1 MLYAV
6 VYTSGVKKFTGKA
19 KESRNGENMS
29 NLKGISEK
37 CADVLKMHEPLVVLD
52 DVVVTVDEEKEMLYI
67 VSKKDGACK
76 AFKLGDSGIKEIT
89 GEEQSDDSL
98 SIFRRYISMSNYSYK
113 DNICG
118 YGNKIY
124 LFCPDSF
131 SKEQIYI
138 FDVKTFETTY
148 MDAMLGGDDLFPNRR
163 TYPQCNGQYI
173 VYKNGKSQL
182 VYQDLSTEKTKCVR
196 YENGDVVTQCKS
208 FKLLGTQIY
217 FNDNSTKYAYDIL
230 LQNVKK
236 ICEFNENGY
245 LSTCL
250 ESYCQQNRE
259 AVTEFLNGYQY
270 TVAQNE
276 KKNTVEFA
284 KLNLST
290 GEMEIEELDMRA
302 RYDEIGAWQLCN
314 GHLYYTTLN
323 SNAYLVDCDLT
334 EGGYIDNILE
344 DKCPLVNDRRS
355 GKFNVL
361 GDWLYYKYG
370 YKYHRI
376 SLKDGL
382 HIVCR

>member
-1 MLYAV
+1 MLLAV

-52 DVVVTVDEEKEMLYI
+52 DVVVTVDEEKILYI
-67 VSKKDGACK
+67 VSKEDGTCK
-76 AFKLGDSGIKEIT
+76 KFKLGGDSGLEEIT
-89 GEEQSDDSL
+89 GEEQSNAGYSFL
-98 SIFRRYISMSNYSYK
+98 RYLPSRFSYK

-118 YGNKIY
+118 YGSKIY

-131 SKEQIYI
+131 SKEQIYV

-148 MDAMLGGDDLFPNRR
+148 MDAMLGGDDWFSDC
-163 TYPQCNGQYI
+163 TASPQCNEQYI
-173 VYKNGKSQL
+173 VYNNGKSQL
-182 VYQDLSTEKTKCVR
+182 VYQDLNTEKTKCVR
-196 YENGDVVTQCKS
+196 YEDGNVVMWCDS

-217 FNDNSTKYAYDIL
+217 FKYNSTKYVYDIL
-230 LQNVKK
+230 SQNVKK

>member
-1 MLYAV
+1 MIYEFD
-6 VYTSGVKKFTGKA
+6 KD
-19 KESRNGENMS
+19 S
-29 NLKGISEK
+29 N
-37 CADVLKMHEPLVVLD
+37 
-52 DVVVTVDEEKEMLYI
+52 
-67 VSKKDGACK
+67 
-76 AFKLGDSGIKEIT
+76 
-89 GEEQSDDSL
+89 
-98 SIFRRYISMSNYSYK
+98 
-113 DNICG
+113 
-118 YGNKIY
+118 
-124 LFCPDSF
+124 
-131 SKEQIYI
+131 
-138 FDVKTFETTY
+138 
-148 MDAMLGGDDLFPNRR
+148 
-163 TYPQCNGQYI
+163 
-173 VYKNGKSQL
+173 
-182 VYQDLSTEKTKCVR
+182 
-196 YENGDVVTQCKS
+196 
-208 FKLLGTQIY
+208 
-217 FNDNSTKYAYDIL
+217 
-230 LQNVKK
+230 
-236 ICEFNENGY
+236 

-290 GEMEIEELDMRA
+290 GEMDIEELDMRA

>member
-1 MLYAV
+1 
-6 VYTSGVKKFTGKA
+6 
-19 KESRNGENMS
+19 MS

-76 AFKLGDSGIKEIT
+76 KFKLGGDSGLEEIT
-89 GEEQSDDSL
+89 GEEQSNAGYSFL
-98 SIFRRYISMSNYSYK
+98 RYLPSRFSYK

-118 YGNKIY
+118 YGSKIY

-131 SKEQIYI
+131 SKEQIYV

-148 MDAMLGGDDLFPNRR
+148 MDAMLGGDDWFSDC
-163 TYPQCNGQYI
+163 TASPQCNEQYI
-173 VYKNGKSQL
+173 VYNNGKSQL
-182 VYQDLSTEKTKCVR
+182 VYQDLNTEKTKCVR
-196 YENGDVVTQCKS
+196 YEDGNVVMWCDS

-217 FNDNSTKYAYDIL
+217 FKYNSTKYVYDIL
-230 LQNVKK
+230 SQNVKK

-250 ESYCQQNRE
+250 ESYCQQYRE

>member
-1 MLYAV
+1 MW
-6 VYTSGVKKFTGKA
+6 
-19 KESRNGENMS
+19 
-29 NLKGISEK
+29 
-37 CADVLKMHEPLVVLD
+37 CD
-52 DVVVTVDEEKEMLYI
+52 
-67 VSKKDGACK
+67 
-76 AFKLGDSGIKEIT
+76 
-89 GEEQSDDSL
+89 
-98 SIFRRYISMSNYSYK
+98 
-113 DNICG
+113 
-118 YGNKIY
+118 
-124 LFCPDSF
+124 
-131 SKEQIYI
+131 
-138 FDVKTFETTY
+138 
-148 MDAMLGGDDLFPNRR
+148 
-163 TYPQCNGQYI
+163 
-173 VYKNGKSQL
+173 
-182 VYQDLSTEKTKCVR
+182 
-196 YENGDVVTQCKS
+196 S

-217 FNDNSTKYAYDIL
+217 FKYNSTKYVYDIL
-230 LQNVKK
+230 SQNVKK

>member
-1 MLYAV
+1 M
-6 VYTSGVKKFTGKA
+6 
-19 KESRNGENMS
+19 
-29 NLKGISEK
+29 
-37 CADVLKMHEPLVVLD
+37 
-52 DVVVTVDEEKEMLYI
+52 
-67 VSKKDGACK
+67 
-76 AFKLGDSGIKEIT
+76 
-89 GEEQSDDSL
+89 
-98 SIFRRYISMSNYSYK
+98 
-113 DNICG
+113 
-118 YGNKIY
+118 
-124 LFCPDSF
+124 
-131 SKEQIYI
+131 
-138 FDVKTFETTY
+138 
-148 MDAMLGGDDLFPNRR
+148 
-163 TYPQCNGQYI
+163 
-173 VYKNGKSQL
+173 
-182 VYQDLSTEKTKCVR
+182 
-196 YENGDVVTQCKS
+196 
-208 FKLLGTQIY
+208 GTQIY

-355 GKFNVL
+355 GKFNGL

>member
-6 VYTSGVKKFTGKA
+6 IYTNGVKKFTGKA
-19 KESRNGENMS
+19 KESQNGESMS

-52 DVVVTVDEEKEMLYI
+52 DVVVTVDEEKEILYI
-67 VSKKDGACK
+67 VSKEDGVCK
-76 AFKLGDSGIKEIT
+76 EFKLGNSGIKELT
-89 GEEQSDDSL
+89 GEEQSNEMAAFWRLVSP
-98 SIFRRYISMSNYSYK
+98 MSFDYSWK
-113 DNICG
+113 NNICG
-118 YGNKIY
+118 YNDKLYI
-124 LFCPDSF
+124 FSSKSF
-131 SKEQIYI
+131 SNQVAQM
-138 FDVKTFETTY
+138 FDIKTFEKKD
-148 MDAMLGGDDLFPNRR
+148 MMALVGGSDKNA
-163 TYPQCNGQYI
+163 YPQCNGQYI
-173 VYKNGKSQL
+173 VYSKRNGELLCQKLNTAETQYVHYADGTIVKS
-182 VYQDLSTEKTKCVR
+182 R
-196 YENGDVVTQCKS
+196 ICK
-208 FKLLGTQIY
+208 LIGTQIY
-217 FNDNSTKYAYDIL
+217 FCENHAEYVYDIL
-230 LQNVKK
+230 SGETKL
-236 ICEFNENGY
+236 IYEFDKDSN

-250 ESYCQQNRE
+250 ESYCQQYRE

>member
-1 MLYAV
+1 
-6 VYTSGVKKFTGKA
+6 
-19 KESRNGENMS
+19 MS
-29 NLKGISEK
+29 DLRGISEK
-37 CADVLKMHEPLVVLD
+37 CADALKMYEPLVVLD
-52 DVVVTVDEEKEMLYI
+52 DVVVTVDKEKERLYI
-67 VSKKDGACK
+67 VSKEDGACK
-76 AFKLGDSGIKEIT
+76 EFKLGDGGIEEKT
-89 GEEQSDDSL
+89 DEEQLYVDSSN
-98 SIFRRYISMSNYSYK
+98 SIYRLFRTMSMFSYK
-113 DNICG
+113 NNMCG
-118 YGNKIY
+118 YGDKLYIFSY
-124 LFCPDSF
+124 KSF
-131 SKEQIYI
+131 SNQVAQM
-138 FDVKTFETTY
+138 FDIKTFEKKDMMALVGCSDTN
-148 MDAMLGGDDLFPNRR
+148 A
-163 TYPQCNGQYI
+163 YPQCNGQYI
-173 VYKNGKSQL
+173 VYSKRNGELLCQKLNTTEMQYVHYADGTIVKS
-182 VYQDLSTEKTKCVR
+182 R
-196 YENGDVVTQCKS
+196 ICK
-208 FKLLGTQIY
+208 LIGTQIY
-217 FNDNSTKYAYDIL
+217 FCENHTEYVYDIL
-230 LQNVKK
+230 SGETKL
-236 ICEFNENGY
+236 IYEFDKDSN

-259 AVTEFLNGYQY
+259 AVTEFFNGYQY

-344 DKCPLVNDRRS
+344 DKCPLVKDRYS
-355 GKFNVL
+355 EKFNVL